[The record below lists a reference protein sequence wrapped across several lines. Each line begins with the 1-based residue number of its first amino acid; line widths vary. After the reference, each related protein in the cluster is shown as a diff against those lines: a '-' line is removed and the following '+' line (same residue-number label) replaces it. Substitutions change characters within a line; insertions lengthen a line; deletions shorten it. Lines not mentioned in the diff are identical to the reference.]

1 MSDFKSKVPSPVAPA
16 NLPTYD
22 GGHPGKSAVRSEL
35 ARLGGQEGIRSSE
48 WADAD
53 GMTYRLDTR
62 NGFPEIVATAARKK
76 KANTGDTFMAERG
89 FIAHVPGEPGA
100 ARFSPYSLAVQ
111 DPNYL
116 LFGNV
121 YTVLPIKSTY
131 NVPTGD
137 TTEWLDII
145 SFYKGKIL
153 VNGLEMKDLQI
164 TSPPIEA
171 LPWLIPRS
179 GTGLAQYGDAIQN
192 ETEKRVFS
200 IERDRV
206 HSWMDGAVDAIL
218 NNPSARPD
226 KALMCGARIDPA
238 THQASLLQLAF
249 TGSEWD
255 SLMGGWAITT
265 AQVSMLL
272 TPPYL
277 TKIDAGLSAEQSLCI
292 PESTGT
298 SSGTEE
304 VPYTLP
310 PCQVGLHG
318 TGFAH
323 HGTDMSYVR
332 FYYDSAW
339 VEKPEGYET
348 SNYGRSNYAK
358 ENSSST
364 AIDDIEISVSATNT
378 YYSGSQTSFVG
389 MREQYGTA
397 PGSRGNS
404 YTAVT
409 DDSPEPVFADPWG
422 TNWWGVQMDYFT
434 QDNYSAAANLSSW
447 QSHKTDGSFS
457 ISAGGHTLVGGS
469 FSRYVVPAGGT
480 QTKFTAHDWAIAYYF
495 PPGAFTNL
503 DYFGPT
509 FQVYGGLEDPDKRA
523 IAAARVAE
531 FAGNYDGVKS
541 YSQNAAAVGYGNFGD
556 RIFKKY
562 NTTLGV
568 RDPVDDR
575 SLNWTTKDFLLHDSA
590 NGCFISID
598 ASFSGSQSY
607 GQGADAQFSV
617 VLTVT
622 TPFGVVTQTLFET
635 PLRYTDL
642 LPEEELEYSFTYVPS
657 PQQRVIFAPLFRDQG
672 DFKGAAYTTAAELAN
687 GALQTCLFN
696 FVLKL
701 DTYYAVGTDTSSY
714 PTINFIPCNLLE
726 MLYAYV
732 YSSKYGVD
740 QYERYPVDN
749 AARYNALQNS
759 LFSAQWRVNYRDGV
773 FVDWLDT
780 LGNAYI
786 TETMTELYRT

>member
-62 NGFPEIVATAARKK
+62 NGFPEIVATRKPSGITEDVT
-76 KANTGDTFMAERG
+76 TGRRG
-89 FIAHVPGEPGA
+89 FVAHVVNAAKSALFYPYDLSVIEPG
-100 ARFSPYSLAVQ
+100 YTVHHHT
-111 DPNYL
+111 
-116 LFGNV
+116 
-121 YTVLPIKSTY
+121 YTVLPFATTY
-131 NVPTGD
+131 NSPSADLTHWYD
-137 TTEWLDII
+137 TL
-145 SFYKGKIL
+145 SFYNGKVL
-153 VNGLEMKDLQI
+153 VNGLEMKSLKIGSVPDK
-164 TSPPIEA
+164 A

-206 HSWMDGAVDAIL
+206 HSWMDGDVDAVL

-226 KALMCGARIDPA
+226 KALMCGARIDPE

-292 PESTGT
+292 PQSTGS

-304 VPYTLP
+304 TAYDLP

-339 VEKPEGYET
+339 VEKPDGYELI
-348 SNYGRSNYAK
+348 NYERSNYSK
-358 ENSSST
+358 ENSGST
-364 AIDDIEISVSATNT
+364 AIDDLEINVEATNA
-378 YYSGSQTSFVG
+378 YYNGSQTSSVG
-389 MREQYGTA
+389 MREQVGSA
-397 PGSRGNS
+397 PGSRGDGDI
-404 YTAVT
+404 AVT
-409 DDSPEPVFADPWG
+409 DTSPEPIFADPWG
-422 TNWWGVQMDYFT
+422 ASWWGVQEDGFS
-434 QDNYSAAANLSSW
+434 QDTYSSAANLSSW
-447 QSHKTDGSFS
+447 QSHKTEGRFS
-457 ISAGGHTLVGGS
+457 ISAGGYTLVGGS
-469 FSRYVVPAGGT
+469 FSRYVVPTGGT
-480 QTKFTAHDWAIAYYF
+480 QTKFTAHDWAIAYYY
-495 PPGAFTNL
+495 PPGTFSNL
-503 DYFGPT
+503 DYLGPT
-509 FQVYGGLEDPDKRA
+509 FQVSGLLTDPAKRA
-523 IAAARVAE
+523 IAAARVVD

-541 YSQNAAAVGYGNFGD
+541 YSQNAAALGYGNFGD
-556 RIFKKY
+556 RVLKKY
-562 NTTLGV
+562 DTALGV

-575 SLNWTTKDFLLHDSA
+575 SLNWATKDFLLYDST
-590 NGCFISID
+590 NGFFISID

-607 GQGADAQFSV
+607 GQGADAQLSV

-622 TPFGVVTQTLFET
+622 TPFGVVAQTLFET

-687 GALQTCLFN
+687 GALPTCLFN

-701 DTYYAVGTDTSSY
+701 DTYYAVGTDTSNY
-714 PTINFIPCNLLE
+714 QTTNFIPCNLLE

-749 AARYNALQNS
+749 AARYNAFQNS

-773 FVDWLDT
+773 FIDWLDT
-780 LGNAYI
+780 LGAPYI
-786 TETMTELYRT
+786 ADTMTELYRA